1 MEIQNIIWIDTQLL
15 ANINLNSIE
24 KLLAIMSQLRDKDD
38 GCEWDKEQ
46 TFRSIAPYTIE
57 EAYEVA
63 DAIERE
69 DISDLKEELG
79 DLLLQVVFLSQ
90 IAKEEELF
98 SFDDVAKTIS
108 EKLVRRHPFVFSDKK
123 NHSLD
128 EQVNQWE
135 ETKQKERSKKN
146 QGGILEGIA
155 KNLPSLQRSQKI
167 QKRVASVGFDWPDTK
182 GVFKKIKEELRELEE
197 AETAISIL
205 SDLQKEYMKMEN
217 MIKIKGFSSSSITT
231 SSWNRWQKAFP
242 DIISS
247 LVYIYKSTDQ
257 YLEAETVL
265 VDWIARFPND
275 SNAINLLE
283 EVRKPK

>member
-1 MEIQNIIWIDTQLL
+1 
-15 ANINLNSIE
+15 
-24 KLLAIMSQLRDKDD
+24 MSQLRDKDD
-38 GCEWDKEQ
+38 GCEWDKKQ
-46 TFRSIAPYTIE
+46 TFKSIAPFTIE

-69 DISDLKEELG
+69 NATDLKEELE

-135 ETKQKERSKKN
+135 EIKQKERSKKN
-146 QGGILEGIA
+146 QEGILEGIA

-167 QKRVASVGFDWPDTK
+167 QKRVSSVGFDWPDTK
-182 GVFKKIKEELRELEE
+182 GVFEKIKEELRELEE
-197 AETAISIL
+197 AVESNNKESIQEEIGDLYMILTNL
-205 SDLQKEYMKMEN
+205 SEKLGVDSEEALRKSNVKFEKRFTYIEKELGKDDIKVSEMDLDELN
-217 MIKIKGFSSSSITT
+217 TL
-231 SSWNRWQKAFP
+231 W
-242 DIISS
+242 D
-247 LVYIYKSTDQ
+247 
-257 YLEAETVL
+257 
-265 VDWIARFPND
+265 D
-275 SNAINLLE
+275 SKKL
-283 EVRKPK
+283 R

>member
-1 MEIQNIIWIDTQLL
+1 
-15 ANINLNSIE
+15 
-24 KLLAIMSQLRDKDD
+24 MSQLRDKDD

-69 DISDLKEELG
+69 NVSDLKEELG

-90 IAKEEELF
+90 IAKEEDLF

-108 EKLVRRHPFVFSDKK
+108 EKLVKRHPFVFSDKK
-123 NHSLD
+123 NHSTD

-135 ETKQKERSKKN
+135 EIKKKERSKKN
-146 QGGILEGIA
+146 QRGILEGIA

-197 AETAISIL
+197 AVESKNNESIQEEIGDLYMIITNL
-205 SDLQKEYMKMEN
+205 SEKLGIDSEESLRKSNAKFEKRFNYIEKKLGKDNIKLSEMDLDE
-217 MIKIKGFSSSSITT
+217 IDTL
-231 SSWNRWQKAFP
+231 W
-242 DIISS
+242 
-247 LVYIYKSTDQ
+247 
-257 YLEAETVL
+257 
-265 VDWIARFPND
+265 ND
-275 SNAINLLE
+275 SKKL
-283 EVRKPK
+283 R

>member
-1 MEIQNIIWIDTQLL
+1 LEIQNIIWIDTQLL

-24 KLLAIMSQLRDKDD
+24 KLLVIMSQLRDKDD

-46 TFRSIAPYTIE
+46 TFKSIAPYTIE

-90 IAKEEELF
+90 IAKEEALF

-128 EQVNQWE
+128 EQINQWE

-167 QKRVASVGFDWPDTK
+167 QKRVSSVGFDWPDTK

-197 AETAISIL
+197 AVESENIESIQEEIGDLHMIITNL
-205 SDLQKEYMKMEN
+205 SEKLGIDSEEALRKSNVKFEKRFNYIEKELGKDNIKVSEMDLNELN
-217 MIKIKGFSSSSITT
+217 AL
-231 SSWNRWQKAFP
+231 W
-242 DIISS
+242 D
-247 LVYIYKSTDQ
+247 
-257 YLEAETVL
+257 
-265 VDWIARFPND
+265 D
-275 SNAINLLE
+275 SKKL
-283 EVRKPK
+283 R

>member
-1 MEIQNIIWIDTQLL
+1 
-15 ANINLNSIE
+15 
-24 KLLAIMSQLRDKDD
+24 MSQLRDKDD

-46 TFRSIAPYTIE
+46 TFKSIAPFTIE

-69 DISDLKEELG
+69 NATDLKEELG

-135 ETKQKERSKKN
+135 EIKKKERSKKN
-146 QGGILEGIA
+146 QEGILEGIA

-167 QKRVASVGFDWPDTK
+167 QKRVSSVGFDWPDTK
-182 GVFKKIKEELRELEE
+182 GVFEKIKEELRELEE
-197 AETAISIL
+197 AVESNNKESIQEEIGDLYMIITNL
-205 SDLQKEYMKMEN
+205 SEKLGVDSEEALRKSNVKFEKRFTYIEKELGKDDIKVSEIDLDELN
-217 MIKIKGFSSSSITT
+217 TL
-231 SSWNRWQKAFP
+231 W
-242 DIISS
+242 D
-247 LVYIYKSTDQ
+247 
-257 YLEAETVL
+257 
-265 VDWIARFPND
+265 D
-275 SNAINLLE
+275 SKKL
-283 EVRKPK
+283 R

>member
-1 MEIQNIIWIDTQLL
+1 
-15 ANINLNSIE
+15 
-24 KLLAIMSQLRDKDD
+24 MSQLRDKDD

-69 DISDLKEELG
+69 NFSDLKEELG

-90 IAKEEELF
+90 IAKEEDLF

-108 EKLVRRHPFVFSDKK
+108 EKLVKRHPFVFSDKK
-123 NHSLD
+123 NHSTD

-135 ETKQKERSKKN
+135 EIKKKERSKKN
-146 QGGILEGIA
+146 QRGILEGIA

-197 AETAISIL
+197 AVESKNKESIQEEIGDLYMIITNL
-205 SDLQKEYMKMEN
+205 SEKLGVDSEEALRKSNVKFEKRFNYIEKELGKDNIKVSEMDLDELN
-217 MIKIKGFSSSSITT
+217 TL
-231 SSWNRWQKAFP
+231 W
-242 DIISS
+242 D
-247 LVYIYKSTDQ
+247 
-257 YLEAETVL
+257 
-265 VDWIARFPND
+265 D
-275 SNAINLLE
+275 SKKL
-283 EVRKPK
+283 R

>member
-1 MEIQNIIWIDTQLL
+1 
-15 ANINLNSIE
+15 
-24 KLLAIMSQLRDKDD
+24 MSQLRDKDD

-69 DISDLKEELG
+69 NVSDLKEELG

-90 IAKEEELF
+90 IAKEEDLF

-108 EKLVRRHPFVFSDKK
+108 EKLVKRHPFVFSDKK
-123 NHSLD
+123 NHSTD

-135 ETKQKERSKKN
+135 EIKKKERSKKN
-146 QGGILEGIA
+146 QRGILEGIA

-182 GVFKKIKEELRELEE
+182 GVFKKIKEELKELEE
-197 AETAISIL
+197 AAESKNIKSIQEEIGDLYMIITNL
-205 SDLQKEYMKMEN
+205 SEKLGVDSEEALRKSNIKFEKRFNYIEKELGKDNIKVSEMDLDELN
-217 MIKIKGFSSSSITT
+217 TL
-231 SSWNRWQKAFP
+231 W
-242 DIISS
+242 D
-247 LVYIYKSTDQ
+247 
-257 YLEAETVL
+257 
-265 VDWIARFPND
+265 D
-275 SNAINLLE
+275 SKKL
-283 EVRKPK
+283 R

>member
-155 KNLPSLQRSQKI
+155 KNLPSLHRSQKI
-167 QKRVASVGFDWPDTK
+167 QRRVASVGFDWPDTK

-197 AETAISIL
+197 AVEANSKESIQEEIGDLYMIITNL
-205 SDLQKEYMKMEN
+205 SEKLGVDSEEALRKSNVKFEKRFNYIEKELGKDNVKVSEMDLDELN
-217 MIKIKGFSSSSITT
+217 TL
-231 SSWNRWQKAFP
+231 W
-242 DIISS
+242 D
-247 LVYIYKSTDQ
+247 
-257 YLEAETVL
+257 
-265 VDWIARFPND
+265 D
-275 SNAINLLE
+275 SKKL
-283 EVRKPK
+283 R

>member
-1 MEIQNIIWIDTQLL
+1 
-15 ANINLNSIE
+15 
-24 KLLAIMSQLRDKDD
+24 MSQLRDKDD

-46 TFRSIAPYTIE
+46 TFKSIAPFTIE

-63 DAIERE
+63 NAIERE
-69 DISDLKEELG
+69 NATDLKEELG

-135 ETKQKERSKKN
+135 EIKKKERSKKN
-146 QGGILEGIA
+146 QEGILEGIA

-167 QKRVASVGFDWPDTK
+167 QKRVSSVGFDWPDTK
-182 GVFKKIKEELRELEE
+182 GVFEKIKEELSELEE
-197 AETAISIL
+197 AVESNNKESIQEEIGDLYMIITNL
-205 SDLQKEYMKMEN
+205 SEKLGVDSEEALRKSNIKFEKRFNYIEKELGKDNIKVSEVDLDELN
-217 MIKIKGFSSSSITT
+217 TL
-231 SSWNRWQKAFP
+231 W
-242 DIISS
+242 D
-247 LVYIYKSTDQ
+247 
-257 YLEAETVL
+257 
-265 VDWIARFPND
+265 D
-275 SNAINLLE
+275 SKKL
-283 EVRKPK
+283 R

>member
-1 MEIQNIIWIDTQLL
+1 
-15 ANINLNSIE
+15 
-24 KLLAIMSQLRDKDD
+24 MSQLRDKDD

-46 TFRSIAPYTIE
+46 TFKSIAPFTIE

-69 DISDLKEELG
+69 NATDLKEELG

-108 EKLVRRHPFVFSDKK
+108 EKLVRRHPFVFADKK

-135 ETKQKERSKKN
+135 EIKQKERSKKN
-146 QGGILEGIA
+146 QEGILEGIA

-167 QKRVASVGFDWPDTK
+167 QKRVSSVGFDWPDTK
-182 GVFKKIKEELRELEE
+182 GVFEKIKEELSELEE
-197 AETAISIL
+197 AVESKNKESIQEDIGDLYMIITNL
-205 SDLQKEYMKMEN
+205 SEKLGIDSEEALRKSNIKFEKRFNYIEKELGKDNIKVSEMDLDELN
-217 MIKIKGFSSSSITT
+217 TL
-231 SSWNRWQKAFP
+231 W
-242 DIISS
+242 D
-247 LVYIYKSTDQ
+247 
-257 YLEAETVL
+257 
-265 VDWIARFPND
+265 D
-275 SNAINLLE
+275 SKKL
-283 EVRKPK
+283 R